1 MAYVRTVGTGS
12 GAWAVQIVWSSRR
25 GSRQVEHIGS
35 AHDDGE
41 LAALQAA
48 ARERLAAGQ
57 QTLDLGLDQGGA
69 PPAGGPLTILG
80 SQAAHLWDALSRAY
94 DALGFDRVAGA
105 DEAFRALVLA
115 RIVEPTSKFDSL
127 RVPLPLRPSK
137 ASLAQA
143 AAEAP
148 RREQARQAI
157 DGPLHPLSES
167 GDVAE

>member
-1 MAYVRTVGTGS
+1 VAYVRTVGTAS
-12 GAWAVQIVWSSRR
+12 GARAVQIVWSSRR
-25 GSRQVEHIGS
+25 GARQIEHIGS

-69 PPAGGPLTILG
+69 PRTGGPLTILG

-127 RVPLPLRPSK
+127 RVLAEVGVPGPSYATLRRRLPGY
-137 ASLAQA
+137 AT
-143 AAEAP
+143 
-148 RREQARQAI
+148 EQFTGSSR
-157 DGPLHPLSES
+157 SR
-167 GDVAE
+167 V